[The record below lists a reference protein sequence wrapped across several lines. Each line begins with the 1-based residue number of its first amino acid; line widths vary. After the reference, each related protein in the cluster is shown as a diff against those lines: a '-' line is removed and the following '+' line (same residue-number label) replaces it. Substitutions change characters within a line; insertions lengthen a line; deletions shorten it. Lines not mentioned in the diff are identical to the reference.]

1 MVPGRLEQNKL
12 ITPVQAGLCK
22 QCSTTDHLV
31 CVEAF
36 VCDSM
41 LSLFFFRLAKA
52 YESTWKF
59 GIELFKRLKI
69 PSMFWHLPFT
79 PIWPGNGMSQ
89 DSILSV
95 SLFGLKINSVLKLY
109 LLVLRVL
116 SMWTILSF
124 VTDLNIFISSKDT
137 WADVSGFVQHIWN
150 HSFSLMASRFL
161 SLKKPNSWH
170 NFWP

>member
-1 MVPGRLEQNKL
+1 
-12 ITPVQAGLCK
+12 
-22 QCSTTDHLV
+22 
-31 CVEAF
+31 
-36 VCDSM
+36 
-41 LSLFFFRLAKA
+41 
-52 YESTWKF
+52 
-59 GIELFKRLKI
+59 
-69 PSMFWHLPFT
+69 MFWHLPFT

-137 WADVSGFVQHIWN
+137 WADVNGFVQHIWN

-170 NFWP
+170 NFWPYGYMVRVTWCFLNLGSILSLEHIKLDTSGGGMQAHHGKYLPTKDKVLH